1 MSDEPLSLAD
11 RITQAIDLLESI
23 TQQLHETSE
32 PSVSQVLSATIEL
45 RWAVSRLHS
54 ARRHLGNAKEG
65 PGLDVEPCGVPTCHC
80 GCREKDPCRCAAD
93 E

>member
-11 RITQAIDLLESI
+11 RITQAIDQLESI

-65 PGLDVEPCGVPTCHC
+65 PGYDC
-80 GCREKDPCRCAAD
+80 
-93 E
+93 